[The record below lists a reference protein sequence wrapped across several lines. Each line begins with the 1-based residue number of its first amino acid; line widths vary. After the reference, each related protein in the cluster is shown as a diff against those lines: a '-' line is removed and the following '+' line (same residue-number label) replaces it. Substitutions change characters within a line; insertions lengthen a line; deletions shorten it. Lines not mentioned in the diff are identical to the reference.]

1 MSSMPRGRTTGRDI
15 SGGLPSNP
23 RARSTGHR
31 DVRERENKDRTR
43 DNGYYP
49 NHNTGTST
57 RAPPTRS
64 VRPQRSVANIM
75 PSRGESPRSSYNDM
89 PEVPPLPLPRRSDA
103 SYQSGTS
110 SGSYSSASGSSSTFL
125 DRMKN
130 RREYG
135 YGSSRTSLEEE
146 DPPPKT
152 MGAERGGWFSQRNPA
167 TPEPEYDLG
176 ETDDLNEL
184 PVEPGYGLSLWSRV
198 ATAASTLTISVSKAW
213 ESNIVAYS
221 GEQTPPG
228 KESRLTRALKAYHI
242 EKARDPTDLPPWL
255 FEEHE
260 RRPLGHSETSLR
272 RREESGYDYDSRS
285 AREPSR
291 TSGRSL
297 RGIYDA
303 AATDT
308 GIPSRHQE
316 IREGS
321 RARPRED
328 ATVGAPS
335 KANDRLKALRD
346 AKRNA
351 AQRNASNRPSRP
363 TDEEWPVREERRR
376 RNGSDHRVDGEGHG
390 IVHRHHRLAP
400 DHFTGVGYLH
410 DQACESFSTL
420 S

>member
-43 DNGYYP
+43 DN
-49 NHNTGTST
+49 
-57 RAPPTRS
+57 APPTRS

-167 TPEPEYDLG
+167 TPEPEYG

-272 RREESGYDYDSRS
+272 RRRK
-285 AREPSR
+285 A
-291 TSGRSL
+291 
-297 RGIYDA
+297 
-303 AATDT
+303 DT

-316 IREGS
+316 I
-321 RARPRED
+321 RED

-376 RNGSDHRVDGEGHG
+376 RNGSDHRVDGEGPRHRSPSSPASARPLHG
-390 IVHRHHRLAP
+390 GGLPPRPGMRK
-400 DHFTGVGYLH
+400 F
-410 DQACESFSTL
+410 
-420 S
+420 